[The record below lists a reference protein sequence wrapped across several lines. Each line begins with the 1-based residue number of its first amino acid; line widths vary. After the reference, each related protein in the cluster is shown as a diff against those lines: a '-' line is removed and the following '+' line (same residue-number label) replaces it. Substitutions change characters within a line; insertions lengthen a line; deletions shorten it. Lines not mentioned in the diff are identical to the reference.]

1 MADLLDLI
9 LGIGELLA
17 SWRFLVGLA
26 LTAVACLVLFVLMP
40 NQAAQLLACV
50 PTALAG
56 LYLSFRWQVRADS
69 GN

>member
-9 LGIGELLA
+9 LGIGELAA

-26 LTAVACLVLFVLMP
+26 LTGVACLVIIALMP
-40 NQAAQLLACV
+40 SQSAQWAVGV

-56 LYLSFRWQVRADS
+56 LYLSLRWQVRADS
-69 GN
+69 GD